1 MVSTAFHARVA
12 LVAMPGGGKS
22 TVGRQLAQF
31 LQVPF
36 VDTDTLI
43 EHQIGMPIKEW
54 FALKGESSF
63 RDIEQAEITHLNINQ
78 SMVLA
83 TGGGAILR
91 EANRNFLRQN
101 FTVIYLHSS
110 PTALYR
116 RLRYDKSRP
125 LLQVTNPFQRL
136 EELYRE
142 RDSLYRQAS
151 HFVLETGRPSV
162 HTLVHKILM
171 QLELNSSFEYP
182 NHS

>member
-1 MVSTAFHARVA
+1 MVSALAHSRIA

-22 TVGRQLAQF
+22 TVGRQLAQS

-36 VDTDTLI
+36 VDTDILI
-43 EHQIGMPIKEW
+43 EQQIGMPIKEW

-63 RDIEQAEITHLNINQ
+63 RDIEQAVIAQQNNGQ

-83 TGGGAILR
+83 TGGGAVLR

-101 FTVIYLHSS
+101 FTVLYLHSS

-125 LLQVTNPFQRL
+125 LLQVANLFQRL
-136 EELYRE
+136 DELYLE

-162 HTLVHKILM
+162 HALVHKILM
-171 QLELNSSFEYP
+171 QLELHSDSE
-182 NHS
+182 NHLQS

>member
-1 MVSTAFHARVA
+1 MVMTTSHSRVA

-22 TVGRQLAQF
+22 TVGRQLAQS

-43 EHQIGMPIKEW
+43 EQQIGMPIKEW

-63 RDIEQAEITHLNINQ
+63 RDIEQAVIAQQNDGQN
-78 SMVLA
+78 MVLA
-83 TGGGAILR
+83 TGGGAVLR
-91 EANRNFLRQN
+91 EANRNFLQQN
-101 FTVIYLHSS
+101 FTVIYLHSN

-125 LLQVTNPFQRL
+125 LLQVANPFQRL
-136 EELYRE
+136 EELYQE

-151 HFVLETGRPSV
+151 HFILETGRPSV
-162 HTLVHKILM
+162 QTLVHKIMM
-171 QLELNSSFEYP
+171 QLELNPSFE
-182 NHS
+182 